1 MRRGELWWAALPEPV
16 ASGPGYRRPVLIVQ
30 SDLFNLSRINTV
42 VAVSLNVR
50 LAAAPGNILVNAEQ
64 SGLSEACDYVSQL
77 PTVNKSLLT
86 EFIGTLPRRMM
97 AELGDGVRLAL
108 GL

>member
-1 MRRGELWWAALPEPV
+1 M
-16 ASGPGYRRPVLIVQ
+16 LIVQ

-42 VAVSLNVR
+42 VVAAVTSNVR

-64 SGLSEACDYVSQL
+64 SALSEDSVINVSQL
-77 PTVNKSLLT
+77 LTVDKSLLT
-86 EFIGTLPRRMM
+86 DLIGTLPRGMM
-97 AELGDGVRLAL
+97 AEVGDGVRLVL